1 MLTAKETINA
11 VLQQREEQMLNF
23 ANMKTEKEQK
33 TKGTN
38 HKAEFLL
45 MVIFLQDI
53 KDHHQCLITLKPVYM
68 NLHTMLQD
76 SSGYIYCQQRNKNAT
91 YCRVISI
98 TAITLWLFVKNKIK

>member
-1 MLTAKETINA
+1 
-11 VLQQREEQMLNF
+11 
-23 ANMKTEKEQK
+23 
-33 TKGTN
+33 
-38 HKAEFLL
+38 

-68 NLHTMLQD
+68 NLHTVLQD

-98 TAITLWLFVKNKIK
+98 TAITLWLFVKK

>member
-1 MLTAKETINA
+1 
-11 VLQQREEQMLNF
+11 
-23 ANMKTEKEQK
+23 
-33 TKGTN
+33 
-38 HKAEFLL
+38 

-98 TAITLWLFVKNKIK
+98 TAITLWLFVKNKIIKIVITLNKTSKKVFSIL